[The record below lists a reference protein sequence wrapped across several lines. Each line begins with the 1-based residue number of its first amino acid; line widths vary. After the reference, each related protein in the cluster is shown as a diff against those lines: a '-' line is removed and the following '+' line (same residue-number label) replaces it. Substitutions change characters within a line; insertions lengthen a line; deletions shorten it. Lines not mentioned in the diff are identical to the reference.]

1 MMVYIVFALN
11 FGLMIAIPLLVG
23 RWLAQKR
30 QISWTLFGMGAV
42 TFVASQIGHLYF
54 NWLILQRW
62 QLVPTDTAVL
72 ANLLILSLFV
82 GLSAGVFEEVSR
94 YLTFRYWAKNVRSW
108 GTGLMLGAGHGGIEA
123 ILVALLGALGV
134 GQLALIERGWFASA
148 IPTEQWPMLQA
159 IIAETFSAP
168 WYLVLLGAAER
179 LFAICAHLALSLMV
193 MQVFVRGQKR
203 WLLLAILWHALLDF
217 TAVFAVTTWNPYIT
231 EGLIGIL
238 ALASVG
244 IIFWL
249 RAPEPVEPELEPL
262 PELAPLK
269 RVQVEQTA
277 EILERSKY
285 S

>member
-1 MMVYIVFALN
+1 
-11 FGLMIAIPLLVG
+11 
-23 RWLAQKR
+23 
-30 QISWTLFGMGAV
+30 
-42 TFVASQIGHLYF
+42 
-54 NWLILQRW
+54 
-62 QLVPTDTAVL
+62 
-72 ANLLILSLFV
+72 
-82 GLSAGVFEEVSR
+82 
-94 YLTFRYWAKNVRSW
+94 
-108 GTGLMLGAGHGGIEA
+108 MLGAGHGGIEA
-123 ILVALLGALGV
+123 ILVALAGILGI
-134 GQLALIERGWFASA
+134 GQLALIERGWFAAAISA
-148 IPTEQWPMLQA
+148 EQWPMLQA

-193 MQVFVRGQKR
+193 IQVFVRGQKR
-203 WLLLAILWHALLDF
+203 WLLAAILWHTLLNF

-249 RAPEPVEPELEPL
+249 RAPEPVAPELEPL